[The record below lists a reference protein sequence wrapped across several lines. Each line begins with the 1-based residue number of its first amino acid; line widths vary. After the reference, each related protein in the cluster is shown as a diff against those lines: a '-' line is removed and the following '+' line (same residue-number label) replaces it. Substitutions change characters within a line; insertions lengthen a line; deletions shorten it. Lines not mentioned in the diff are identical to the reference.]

1 MQEENNIL
9 DRDSKVV
16 IAVFIATFLAVG
28 IAVTTRPNQQN
39 EETIKQ
45 EEIIKQ
51 KADSMP
57 QKAKAINFF
66 QKTK

>member
-1 MQEENNIL
+1 MQKENNIL

-28 IAVTTRPNQQN
+28 VAITTRPNQQN

-51 KADSMP
+51 KADSIS
-57 QKAKAINFF
+57 KNTKAINFF